1 MRERLRD
8 LAVLVLLCALVAP
21 LAAWGHGR
29 LDPVTWRVPVD
40 YGGDALFVLAVLK
53 AAGDGH
59 VAPLRRLE
67 VPELGAPFGAR
78 WDDFIRQH
86 KPQLW
91 LAGALVRRVGLF
103 RAANLVVLAAHLLA
117 AAAFLVVARRLGARR
132 SWAAACAAAFGLS
145 PFLFGRSLAH
155 MTVIMCWPLPFC
167 VLVVGWAFSRAGLG
181 PASSRLPAAAG
192 VAVLQGFHSVYFSGL
207 FAQFLVLAA
216 ATQAL
221 RGRGWRRAAGPLV
234 VLVVL
239 LGTTALDNAN
249 TLAARWEDG
258 PNPLLPQRGLGD
270 LERYALR
277 PVELALAPPG
287 SGVLAQT
294 GLGERYFYV
303 QRFRSL
309 EGGAYLGLAGLLGL
323 GWLAVEYAASA
334 LEGRRRAVGPLAAV
348 GWVLLY
354 SVVGGLNTL
363 MGVLGFIWLRATTRY
378 AAWILVLALLAL
390 VVRLSRAS
398 AGWSRPRRAAAVLGL
413 GVLVLAD
420 LVPRADPRPRDT
432 AIREAIA
439 SDRRIV
445 AQVEAALPARAMVF
459 QLPVMTT
466 PESPRIHRLRGYEPY
481 RPYLF
486 SSRLRFSYGADKGR
500 PREAWQ
506 LELPVDDAPALVT
519 ALESRGFSGLLVD
532 RRGYPDRGEALLAAL
547 EGALRPVRA
556 ESPDGQLVF
565 VPLTPTPPRPPA
577 KD

>member
-1 MRERLRD
+1 MRERRRD
-8 LAVLVLLCALVAP
+8 LAVLVLLCAVVAP
-21 LAAWGHGR
+21 LAAWSHGR
-29 LDPVTWRVPVD
+29 LDPDTWGVPVD
-40 YGGDALFVLAVLK
+40 YGGDSLFVLAVLK

-59 VAPLRRLE
+59 VVPLRRLE

-103 RAANLVVLAAHLLA
+103 TAANLVVLAAHLLA
-117 AAAFLVVARRLGARR
+117 AAAFFVAARRLGARR
-132 SWAAACAAAFGLS
+132 AWAAACGAAFGLS
-145 PFLFGRSLAH
+145 PFLFARSLPH
-155 MTVIMCWPLPFC
+155 MTVVMCWPLPFC
-167 VLVVGWAFSRAGLG
+167 VLVVGWAFSRAGLA
-181 PASSRLPAAAG
+181 PASPRFPAAAG

-216 ATQAL
+216 AAQAL
-221 RGRGWRRAAGPLV
+221 RGRGWRRVAGPLL
-234 VLVVL
+234 VLTVL

-249 TLAARWEDG
+249 TLVARWEDG
-258 PNPLLPQRGLGD
+258 PNPLLPRRGLGD

-287 SGVLAQT
+287 TGVLGHA
-294 GLGERYFYV
+294 GLGERYFHV
-303 QRFRSL
+303 QRFRNL

-323 GWLAVEYAASA
+323 GWLAAASAASA
-334 LEGRRRAVGPLAAV
+334 LKGRRRALGPLAAI

-354 SVVGGLNTL
+354 SVVGGVNTL
-363 MGVLGFIWLRATTRY
+363 MGVLGFVWLRATTRY

-398 AGWSRPRRAAAVLGL
+398 AAWSRPRRAVAVLGL

-420 LVPRADPRPRDT
+420 LVPRADLRERDA
-432 AIREAIA
+432 AIRAAVA
-439 SDRRIV
+439 SDRRTV
-445 AQVEAALPARAMVF
+445 AEVEATLPAHAMVF

-466 PESPRIHRLRGYEPY
+466 PESPRIHRLPGYEHY
-481 RPYLF
+481 RPYVF

-506 LELPVDDAPALVT
+506 LEMPEDASGLVG

-532 RRGYPDRGEALLAAL
+532 RRGYPDRGEGLLAAL
-547 EGALRPVRA
+547 GGAGRPART
-556 ESPDGQLVF
+556 ESPDGTLVF
-565 VPLTPTPPRPPA
+565 IPLSPAPPQPPVM
-577 KD
+577 D

>member
-8 LAVLVLLCALVAP
+8 LAVLVLLCAVVAP

-29 LDPVTWRVPVD
+29 LDPDTWGVPVD
-40 YGGDALFVLAVLK
+40 YADDSLFVLAVLK

-59 VAPLRRLE
+59 VVPLRRLE

-103 RAANLVVLAAHLLA
+103 TAANLVVLAAHLLA
-117 AAAFLVVARRLGARR
+117 AAAFFVVARRLGARR

-167 VLVVGWAFSRAGLG
+167 VLVVGWAFSRAGLA
-181 PASSRLPAAAG
+181 PASPRFPAAAG
-192 VAVLQGFHSVYFSGL
+192 VAVLQGLHSVYFSGL

-216 ATQAL
+216 AAQAL
-221 RGRGWRRAAGPLV
+221 RGRGWRKVAGPLL
-234 VLVVL
+234 VLTVL
-239 LGTTALDNAN
+239 FGTTTLDNAN
-249 TLAARWEDG
+249 TLVARWEDG
-258 PNPLLPQRGLGD
+258 PNPLLPRRGLDD

-277 PVELALAPPG
+277 PVELVLAPPG
-287 SGVLAQT
+287 TGVLGRT

-303 QRFRSL
+303 QRSRRL
-309 EGGAYLGLAGLLGL
+309 EGGSYLGLAGLLGL
-323 GWLAVEYAASA
+323 GWLVAEYAASA
-334 LEGRRRAVGPLAAV
+334 LMRRRRALSPLGAI

-363 MGVLGFIWLRATTRY
+363 MGVLGFVWLRATTRY

-398 AGWSRPRRAAAVLGL
+398 AAWSRPARAAVVLGL

-420 LVPRADPRPRDT
+420 LVPRPDPGERDA
-432 AIREAIA
+432 AIRAAIA

-445 AQVEAALPARAMVF
+445 AEVEAWLPARAMIF

-466 PESPRIHRLRGYEPY
+466 PESPRIHRLRGYEHY
-481 RPYLF
+481 RPYLL

-506 LELPVDDAPALVT
+506 LELPEDDASALAA

-532 RRGYPDRGEALLAAL
+532 RRGYPDRGEGLLDGLA
-547 EGALRPVRA
+547 GAGRPART
-556 ESPDGQLVF
+556 ESPDGTLVF
-565 VPLTPTPPRPPA
+565 VPLSPAPPRPPL
-577 KD
+577 KN